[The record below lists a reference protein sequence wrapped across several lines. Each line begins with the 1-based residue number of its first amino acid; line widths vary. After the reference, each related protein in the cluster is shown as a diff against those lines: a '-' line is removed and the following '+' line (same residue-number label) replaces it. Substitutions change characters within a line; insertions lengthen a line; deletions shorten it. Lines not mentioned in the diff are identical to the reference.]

1 MKKNKISIAF
11 CLIFIFILS
20 GCYKEPIDIEPD
32 ACFTANVTTVEVK
45 DPVTFTFC
53 GDGQFIVL
61 YVGDEGHVYNEPENI
76 GKAINT
82 ETMTTTHRYGVEG
95 TYTATCIATSYGDFG
110 NEKKQDIQEI
120 IITVTPET
128 E

>member
-20 GCYKEPIDIEPD
+20 GCYKEPIEIEPN
-32 ACFTANVTTVEVK
+32 ACFTADVTTVEER
-45 DPVTFTFC
+45 DLVTFTFC
-53 GDGQFIVL
+53 GAGQFIVL

-76 GKAINT
+76 GKEINY
-82 ETMTTTHRYGVEG
+82 ETMTTTNRYRDAG
-95 TYTATCIATSYGDFG
+95 TYTATCVATSYGDFG
-110 NEKKQDIQEI
+110 NEKKQDIQELV
-120 IITVTPET
+120 ITVTPET